1 MALLVTFSTM
11 NKGRWQCKP
20 IGRGGPTDPQIFVII
35 FHMLSS
41 ACMNA
46 AGDAIVRSRTTKV
59 PTALQGCFN
68 IASLTNTGHLAL

>member
-1 MALLVTFSTM
+1 M
-11 NKGRWQCKP
+11 
-20 IGRGGPTDPQIFVII
+20 DPQIFVII
-35 FHMLSS
+35 FHMLNS

-59 PTALQGCFN
+59 PMALQGCFN